1 MNIKL
6 LIKKH
11 CHFLLKYRNAFN
23 VFRKHY
29 CLPKFGYSAG
39 SAQIGLPII
48 VTRPQNV
55 FLYEKTRINPGAKI
69 ITCTGKVIV
78 KKYTGIAFGCTI
90 VTGNHTPTVGF
101 PQTVLGHSHMNDKE
115 RDIVIEEDVWIG
127 ANVTIL
133 SGAHISRGC
142 VIGACSLVNK
152 EIPPYAVVVGTPAK
166 IIASKFTLEQIL
178 EHEQEI
184 YTPTE
189 RFTREYLED
198 LFLNY
203 YNGIRSIGLN
213 G

>member
-6 LIKKH
+6 FIKTH
-11 CHFLLKYRNAFN
+11 LPFLLKNRNAFN
-23 VFRKHY
+23 AFRKHY
-29 CLPKFGYSAG
+29 FLPKFGYSDE

-55 FLYEKTRINPGAKI
+55 FLYERTRINPGAKI
-69 ITCTGKVIV
+69 ITYTGKVII
-78 KKYTGIAFGCTI
+78 KKYTEIAFGCTI
-90 VTGNHTPTVGF
+90 ITGNHTPTVGF
-101 PQTVLGHSHMNDKE
+101 PQTTLGHSHLNDKE

-133 SGAHISRGC
+133 SGTHISRGC
-142 VIGACSLVNK
+142 VVGACSLVNR
-152 EIPPYAVVVGTPAK
+152 EIPPYAVVVGSPAK

-178 EHEQEI
+178 EHETKI
-184 YTPTE
+184 YAPNE
-189 RFTREYLED
+189 RFTREYLEN

-203 YNGIRSIGLN
+203 YNGMHSIGLN